1 MPFAL
6 LPFALNV
13 PSSTDALI
21 NALSS
26 EREATR
32 ESAIA
37 RLTVIGA
44 RAVDRLLRLASS
56 SASPVARAAALTALE
71 RIGDRRALGT
81 ALTLTGDPSP
91 DVATAAIGVARTFL
105 TGPQGVEAVDR
116 LTAAALDRSRPPSVR
131 AAAVDALR
139 DLGPKTIAPLL
150 ENVSDDPAIRY
161 AEPASMR
168 ARLEGM
174 TRAPLSSLLQL
185 TEEIRERERSAPR
198 AERPH
203 WMAARAAVHALLAR
217 RGSTIALYDLR
228 ETIEQARGPLP
239 SDFLTAAAL
248 VGDASC
254 LEPIAAAYA
263 STKDLFWKK
272 SLDDAFRSIVKRH
285 HLTRRHAALRKLRAK
300 GLTIGT

>member
-1 MPFAL
+1 MPA
-6 LPFALNV
+6 
-13 PSSTDALI
+13 STAELI
-21 NALSS
+21 SQLSS
-26 EREATR
+26 DREATR
-32 ESAIA
+32 EAAVA

-81 ALTLTGDPSP
+81 ALTLAGDSSP

-105 TGPQGVEAVDR
+105 TGPQGVEAIDR
-116 LTAAALDRSRPPSVR
+116 LTVTALDRSRPPSVR
-131 AAAVDALR
+131 AAAVDALQ

-150 ENVSDDPAIRY
+150 EKVSDDPAIRY

-174 TRAPLSSLLQL
+174 ARAPLSSLLQL

-203 WMAARAAVHALLAR
+203 WLAARAAVHALLAR

-272 SLDDAFRSIVKRH
+272 SLADAFSSIVRRH
-285 HLTRRHAALRKLRAK
+285 RLTRRNQVIKKIAARWPGAAS
-300 GLTIGT
+300 GLGIRD